1 MQESQF
7 VNSKALRLLINYSVM
22 YRKTLLPL
30 LAVLALGSACVNLS
44 RRSALGGSMAR
55 LSRSF
60 ARRFAKANKIPD
72 EDDRAKVD
80 AMFAKGLSIGSTRA
94 EVDGKKLM
102 DPNDFPELM
111 NDLPGWKVTEV
122 VRASSSEYISIF
134 DDPEGVNKMYGDMT
148 DPFSIG
154 SDSLRDISEAYDFSL
169 SYLGDFVVQ
178 LGAPTPIDIDAPIS
192 TYLSGDQI
200 FTLMQSINSLDPSD
214 VGIEYDSLT
223 ARELCDE
230 SDITTA
236 KMLRI
241 CKGEDLNLP
250 FGLETVLHVSVVER
264 ILAVVND
271 DAYAD
276 PIASDSDEDDDDYLE
291 DEQAQLITDEDRA
304 VW

>member
-1 MQESQF
+1 
-7 VNSKALRLLINYSVM
+7 M
-22 YRKTLLPL
+22 YRTALFL
-30 LAVLALGSACVNLS
+30 LAALALGSAFVNLS
-44 RRSALGGSMAR
+44 RRPALSRWMAR
-55 LSRSF
+55 LSRSST
-60 ARRFAKANKIPD
+60 RRFAKANKKPE

-80 AMFAKGLSIGSTRA
+80 AMFAKGRSIGSTRV
-94 EVDGKKLM
+94 EVDGKKQL
-102 DPNDFPELM
+102 DPNDFPELL

-122 VRASSSEYISIF
+122 VRESSGEYISIF
-134 DDPEGVNKMYGDMT
+134 DDPEGVNKMYGDTT

-154 SDSLRDISEAYDFSL
+154 SDSLLDISEAYDFSL